1 MIKSGFLK
9 NRIFFPILIP
19 MEHNHN
25 HRIHKHNVEGKNLV
39 ISIFLNVLITL
50 AQVIGGILSGS
61 LALIS
66 DALHN
71 FSDVLS
77 LVFSYVA
84 HKLSRRKASINQTF
98 GLKRSELI
106 AAFVNAFTL
115 VLVALYLIY
124 EAVMRFF
131 EPKEIASDTVIWLAL
146 LGIVVNG
153 LSVLLLKKDADHNLN
168 MKSAYLHLLTDMMAS
183 VAVLVGG
190 LLMKYFQIY
199 WIDSVMTLIIA
210 IYLIVVGIDLLI
222 KSTKM
227 LMLFTPEH
235 IDIKEIVREVHK
247 IPGVNKLHHIHV
259 WHLNEEELHLEA
271 HLDCSDDIRMSE
283 FNNLLHLLEEVLYE
297 KFGIN
302 HVNIQ
307 PEFHK
312 EDPKDFIVQD

>member
-1 MIKSGFLK
+1 MSHS
-9 NRIFFPILIP
+9 
-19 MEHNHN
+19 HNHI
-25 HRIHKHNVEGKNLV
+25 HIHKHEVEGKNLV
-39 ISIFLNVLITL
+39 FSIILNLLITA
-50 AQVIGGILSGS
+50 AQVVGGLISGS

-71 FSDVLS
+71 FSDVIS

-84 HKLSRRKASINQTF
+84 HKLSRRKASINNTF
-98 GLKRSELI
+98 GYKRAELI

-115 VLVALYLIY
+115 LLVAIYLGY
-124 EAVMRFF
+124 EAILRFF
-131 EPKEIASDTVIWLAL
+131 HPEPIKSGMVIWLAL

-153 LSVLLLKKDADHNLN
+153 SSVLLLKKDADHNLN

-190 LLMKYFQIY
+190 LLMKFYGWF
-199 WIDSVMTLIIA
+199 WVDGVMTLLIS
-210 IYLIVVGIDLLI
+210 IYLIYVGFDLL
-222 KSTKM
+222 KSSTKM

-247 IPGVNKLHHIHV
+247 IPGVGKLHHIHV

-271 HLDCSDDIRMSE
+271 HLDCAENILMSE
-283 FNNLLHLLEEVLYE
+283 FNDLLHELEIVLFN

-302 HVNIQ
+302 HINIQ
-307 PEFHK
+307 PEFKK